1 MACVLIAA
9 AAVLYCLWLIFGR
22 VVHLMTW
29 NLSFL
34 SYRRSSSLWCTW
46 ILPLLTL
53 MFGCLV
59 TCGSHFCPYG
69 LWSLDRRFRP
79 LIGKFLDIPGRR
91 VNGLWAHSFG
101 SHGTC
106 DLKRFL
112 PLP

>member
-1 MACVLIAA
+1 MACMLIAA
-9 AAVLYCLWLIFGR
+9 VVVMFCLWLIFGR

-34 SYRRSSSLWCTW
+34 SCGRNSSLWCTW

-59 TCGSHFCPYG
+59 TCGSHSCPCDP
-69 LWSLDRRFRP
+69 WSLDRKFRTF
-79 LIGKFLDIPGRR
+79 IGRFLDIPGRR

-101 SHGTC
+101 LHGAC
-106 DLKRFL
+106 V
-112 PLP
+112 